1 MDKIENVVGVVEY
14 DPQLL
19 QLFQEVVE
27 YIPQHLHNVARVVEY
42 ITQPIEKINKYCID
56 PSTCNNKN
64 YSKIGPIAIG
74 KHSNCY
80 WAFFFSYF
88 FI

>member
-56 PSTCNNKN
+56 PST
-64 YSKIGPIAIG
+64 
-74 KHSNCY
+74 
-80 WAFFFSYF
+80 
-88 FI
+88 